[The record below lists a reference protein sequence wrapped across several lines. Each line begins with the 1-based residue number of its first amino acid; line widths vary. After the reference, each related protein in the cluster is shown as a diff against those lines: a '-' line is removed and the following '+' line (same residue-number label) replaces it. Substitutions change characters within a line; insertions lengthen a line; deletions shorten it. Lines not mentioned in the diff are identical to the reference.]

1 MNIFQPELTFILF
14 YCGEKLFSLRC
25 EEETAKIVYNVI
37 VNDNIKSG
45 WPSGLRR
52 CVQVA
57 VHFCGRGFESHF

>member
-1 MNIFQPELTFILF
+1 MNLILSN
-14 YCGEKLFSLRC
+14 CAVMKKKIKC
-25 EEETAKIVYNVI
+25 E
-37 VNDNIKSG
+37 KSG